1 MHFPSQILWKDLF
14 RKAVV
19 NPAPPAP
26 CTEQGQVPSFLPGPS
41 FFSQLPSQPLFFT
54 HTTST
59 RYNTYITLFNSTAYT
74 AFCFHTVISL
84 KCVFK
89 SVFKT
94 VFERT
99 SVSLPA
105 LPCSSNFIAIVD

>member
-19 NPAPPAP
+19 NPALLAP
-26 CTEQGQVPSFLPGPS
+26 CTEQVGQVPSFLPGPS

-74 AFCFHTVISL
+74 VSASCTYYFL

-94 VFERT
+94 
-99 SVSLPA
+99 A
-105 LPCSSNFIAIVD
+105 LKGHQYLYLLFHALQL